1 MQILGSIPEIVADLA
16 NIRAL
21 RHDLHAHPEL
31 RFEEHRTAELVAR
44 TLQHWGIEIH
54 RGLAGT
60 GIVGV
65 IRKGDS
71 TRSIG
76 LRADMDALPIQ
87 EQNQFSHA
95 SRHAGKMHACGHDGH
110 TAMLLGAA
118 HYLAQHSPFNGSVYL
133 IFQPAEEE
141 GGGANIMIRDGLF
154 KQFPMDSVYG
164 MHNWPGLAAGQFA
177 ISSGPVMASSN
188 TFRIVIKGRGCHAA
202 LPHLGLDP
210 VPVASQIV
218 LGFQTILTRNAHP
231 LESGLISV
239 TQIHAGETRNVIAD
253 NCELAGTVRA
263 FNDDMLALIESR
275 MHDITRYQCQAYGLD
290 YDFEFQRNYPP
301 TVNHADSAHL
311 ARNIMTN
318 LVGANNVLPQ
328 QATMGAEDFAFM
340 LNQVPGCYA
349 FIGNGDEEHRSQG
362 HGTGP
367 CTLHNASYDFNDNIL
382 ALGASYWVRLVEAAL
397 TA

>member
-1 MQILGSIPEIVADLA
+1 MHTPKVIPEILA
-16 NIRAL
+16 HIDEIRQL

-44 TLQHWGIEIH
+44 TLSHWGIDVH
-54 RGLAGT
+54 RGMGGT
-60 GIVGV
+60 GVVG
-65 IRKGDS
+65 IIKNGDS
-71 TRSIG
+71 KNSIG

-87 EQNQFSHA
+87 EHNQFDHA
-95 SRHAGKMHACGHDGH
+95 SKHPGKMHACGHDGH

-118 HYLAQHSPFNGSVYL
+118 QYLSKHRQFNGTIYL

-141 GGGANIMIRDGLF
+141 GGGANVMIQDGLF
-154 KQFPMDSVYG
+154 RNFPMQAVYG
-164 MHNWPGLAAGQFA
+164 MHNWPGLEAGQFA
-177 ISSGPVMASSN
+177 ISPGPVMASSN
-188 TFRIVIKGRGCHAA
+188 TFRIVVKGRGCHAA

-218 LGFQTILTRNAHP
+218 LAFQTILTRNAHP

-263 FNDDMLALIESR
+263 FNDAMLNLIETR
-275 MHDITRYQCQAYGLD
+275 MHEITQHLCQAHGMD
-290 YDFEFQRNYPP
+290 YLFEFNRNYPP
-301 TVNHADSAHL
+301 TINHAGATEF
-311 ARNIMTN
+311 ARTIMN
-318 LVGANNVLPQ
+318 ELVGSDNVLAQ

-340 LNQVPGCYA
+340 LNEVPGCYA
-349 FIGNGDEEHRSQG
+349 FIGNGDDEHRSLG

-382 ALGASYWVRLVEAAL
+382 ALGASYWVKLVEAAL
-397 TA
+397 T

>member
-1 MQILGSIPEIVADLA
+1 MQTVHLIPDILAHLDD
-16 NIRAL
+16 IRLL

-44 TLQHWGIEIH
+44 TLSHWGIEIH
-54 RGLAGT
+54 RGLGGT
-60 GIVGV
+60 GVVGV
-65 IRKGDS
+65 IKNGES
-71 TRSIG
+71 GNSIG

-87 EQNQFSHA
+87 EHNQFEHA
-95 SRHAGKMHACGHDGH
+95 SRYPGKMHACGHDGH

-118 HYLAQHSPFNGSVYL
+118 QYLAQHRRFNGTVYL

-141 GGGANIMIRDGLF
+141 GGGANIMIQDGLF
-154 KQFPMDSVYG
+154 ERFPMQSVYG

-177 ISSGPVMASSN
+177 ISPGPVMASSN
-188 TFRIVIKGRGCHAA
+188 TFRIVVKGRGCHAA

-218 LGFQTILTRNAHP
+218 LALQTILTRNTHP

-263 FNDDMLALIESR
+263 FNHDVLNLIETR
-275 MHDITRYQCQAYGLD
+275 MHEITQHLCQAHGMD
-290 YDFEFQRNYPP
+290 YVFEFNRNYPP
-301 TVNHADSAHL
+301 TVNHDGAADFVRSV
-311 ARNIMTN
+311 MTE
-318 LVGANNVLPQ
+318 LVGNHNVLTQ

-340 LNQVPGCYA
+340 LNEVPGCYA
-349 FIGNGDEEHRSQG
+349 FIGNGNEEHRNPG
-362 HGTGP
+362 HGAGP
-367 CTLHNASYDFNDNIL
+367 CTLHNASYDFNDEIL
-382 ALGASYWVRLVEAAL
+382 ALGASFWVKLVEAAL
-397 TA
+397 T

>member
-1 MQILGSIPEIVADLA
+1 MQTPTLIPEIVAHIAD
-16 NIRAL
+16 IRQL
-21 RHDLHAHPEL
+21 RRDLHAHPEL

-44 TLQHWGIEIH
+44 TLSHWGIDIH
-54 RGLAGT
+54 RGLGGT
-60 GIVGV
+60 GVVG
-65 IRKGDS
+65 IIKNGDS
-71 TRSIG
+71 DQSIG

-87 EQNQFSHA
+87 EHNQFEHA
-95 SRHAGKMHACGHDGH
+95 SKHPGKMHACGHDGH
-110 TAMLLGAA
+110 TAMLLSAA
-118 HYLAQHSPFNGSVYL
+118 QYLAKHRHFNGTVYL

-141 GGGANIMIRDGLF
+141 GGGANLMIQDGLF
-154 KQFPMDSVYG
+154 RLFPMQAVYG

-177 ISSGPVMASSN
+177 ISPGPVMASSN

-218 LGFQTILTRNAHP
+218 LAFQTILTRNAHP

-263 FNDDMLALIESR
+263 FNSTMLDLIETR
-275 MHDITRYQCQAYGLD
+275 MQAITQHLCQAHDMD
-290 YDFEFQRNYPP
+290 YLFEFNRNYPP
-301 TVNHADSAHL
+301 TINHPDAADF
-311 ARNIMTN
+311 ARQIMSE
-318 LVGANNVLPQ
+318 LVGSDNVIAQ

-340 LNQVPGCYA
+340 LNEVPGCYA
-349 FIGNGDEEHRSQG
+349 FIGNGDEEHRSLG
-362 HGTGP
+362 HGAGP

-382 ALGASYWVRLVEAAL
+382 ALGASYWVKLAESTL
-397 TA
+397 T

>member
-1 MQILGSIPEIVADLA
+1 MQTVHLIPDILAHLDD
-16 NIRAL
+16 IRQL

-44 TLQHWGIEIH
+44 TLSHWGIEIH
-54 RGLAGT
+54 RGLGGT
-60 GIVGV
+60 GVVGV
-65 IRKGDS
+65 IKNGES
-71 TRSIG
+71 GNSIG

-87 EQNQFSHA
+87 EHNQFEHA
-95 SRHAGKMHACGHDGH
+95 SRYPGKMHACGHDGH

-118 HYLAQHSPFNGSVYL
+118 QYLAQHRRFNGTVYL

-141 GGGANIMIRDGLF
+141 GGGANIMIQDGLF
-154 KQFPMDSVYG
+154 ERFPMQSVYG

-177 ISSGPVMASSN
+177 ISPGPVMASSN
-188 TFRIVIKGRGCHAA
+188 TFRIVVKGRGCHAA

-218 LGFQTILTRNAHP
+218 LALQTILTRNTHP

-263 FNDDMLALIESR
+263 FNHDVLNLIETR
-275 MHDITRYQCQAYGLD
+275 MHEITQHLCQAHGMD
-290 YDFEFQRNYPP
+290 YVFEFNRNYPP
-301 TVNHADSAHL
+301 TVNHDGAADFVRSV
-311 ARNIMTN
+311 MTE
-318 LVGANNVLPQ
+318 LVGNDNVLTQ

-340 LNQVPGCYA
+340 LNEVPGCYA
-349 FIGNGDEEHRSQG
+349 FIGNGNEEHRNPG
-362 HGTGP
+362 HGAGP
-367 CTLHNASYDFNDNIL
+367 CTLHNASYDFNDEIL
-382 ALGASYWVRLVEAAL
+382 ALGASFWVKLVEAAL
-397 TA
+397 T

>member
-1 MQILGSIPEIVADLA
+1 MQTVHLIPDILAHLDD
-16 NIRAL
+16 IRLL

-44 TLQHWGIEIH
+44 TLSHWGIEIH
-54 RGLAGT
+54 RGLGGT
-60 GIVGV
+60 GVVGV
-65 IRKGDS
+65 IKNGES
-71 TRSIG
+71 GNSIG

-87 EQNQFSHA
+87 EHNQFEHA
-95 SRHAGKMHACGHDGH
+95 SRYPGKMHACGHDGH

-118 HYLAQHSPFNGSVYL
+118 QYLAQHRRFNGTVYL

-141 GGGANIMIRDGLF
+141 GGGANIMIQDGLF
-154 KQFPMDSVYG
+154 ERFPMQSVYG

-177 ISSGPVMASSN
+177 ISPGPVMASSN
-188 TFRIVIKGRGCHAA
+188 TFRIVVKGRGCHAA

-218 LGFQTILTRNAHP
+218 LALQTILTRNTHP

-263 FNDDMLALIESR
+263 FNHDVLNLIETR
-275 MHDITRYQCQAYGLD
+275 MHEITQHLCQAHGMD
-290 YDFEFQRNYPP
+290 YVFEFNRNYPP
-301 TVNHADSAHL
+301 TVNHDGAADFVRSV
-311 ARNIMTN
+311 MTE
-318 LVGANNVLPQ
+318 LVGNDNVLTQ

-340 LNQVPGCYA
+340 LNEVPGCYA
-349 FIGNGDEEHRSQG
+349 FIGNGNEEHRNPG
-362 HGTGP
+362 HGAGP
-367 CTLHNASYDFNDNIL
+367 CTLHNASYDFNDEIL
-382 ALGASYWVRLVEAAL
+382 ALGASFWVKLVEAAL
-397 TA
+397 T

>member
-1 MQILGSIPEIVADLA
+1 MQTVHLIPEILA
-16 NIRAL
+16 HLDDIRQL

-44 TLQHWGIEIH
+44 TLSHWGIEIH
-54 RGLAGT
+54 RGLGGT
-60 GIVGV
+60 GVVGV
-65 IRKGDS
+65 IKNGES
-71 TRSIG
+71 GNSIG

-87 EQNQFSHA
+87 EHNQFEHA
-95 SRHAGKMHACGHDGH
+95 SRYPGKMHACGHDGH

-118 HYLAQHSPFNGSVYL
+118 QYLAQHRRFNGTVYL

-141 GGGANIMIRDGLF
+141 GGGANIMIQDGLF
-154 KQFPMDSVYG
+154 ERFPMQSVYG

-177 ISSGPVMASSN
+177 ISPGPVMASSN
-188 TFRIVIKGRGCHAA
+188 TFRIVVKGRGCHAA

-218 LGFQTILTRNAHP
+218 LALQTILTRNTHP

-263 FNDDMLALIESR
+263 FNHDVLNLIETR
-275 MHDITRYQCQAYGLD
+275 MHEITQHLCQAHGMD
-290 YDFEFQRNYPP
+290 YVFEFNRNYPP
-301 TVNHADSAHL
+301 TVNHDGAADFVRSV
-311 ARNIMTN
+311 MTE
-318 LVGANNVLPQ
+318 LVGNDNVLTQ

-340 LNQVPGCYA
+340 LNEVPGCYA
-349 FIGNGDEEHRSQG
+349 FIGNGNEEHRNPG
-362 HGTGP
+362 HGAGP
-367 CTLHNASYDFNDNIL
+367 CTLHNASYDFNDEIL
-382 ALGASYWVRLVEAAL
+382 ALGASFWVKLVEAAL
-397 TA
+397 T

>member
-1 MQILGSIPEIVADLA
+1 MQTVHLIPEILA
-16 NIRAL
+16 HLDDIRQL

-44 TLQHWGIEIH
+44 TLSHWGIEIH
-54 RGLAGT
+54 RGLGGT
-60 GIVGV
+60 GVVGV
-65 IRKGDS
+65 IKNGES
-71 TRSIG
+71 GNSIG

-87 EQNQFSHA
+87 EHNQFEHA
-95 SRHAGKMHACGHDGH
+95 SRYPGKMHACGHDGH

-118 HYLAQHSPFNGSVYL
+118 QYLAQHRRFNGTVYL

-141 GGGANIMIRDGLF
+141 GGGANIMIQDGLF
-154 KQFPMDSVYG
+154 ERFPMQSVYG

-177 ISSGPVMASSN
+177 ISPGPVMASSN
-188 TFRIVIKGRGCHAA
+188 TFRIVVKGRGCHAA

-218 LGFQTILTRNAHP
+218 LALQTILTRNTHP

-263 FNDDMLALIESR
+263 FNHDVLNLIETR
-275 MHDITRYQCQAYGLD
+275 MHEITQHLCQAHGMD
-290 YDFEFQRNYPP
+290 YVFEFNRNYPP
-301 TVNHADSAHL
+301 TVNHDGAADFVRSV
-311 ARNIMTN
+311 MTE
-318 LVGANNVLPQ
+318 LVGNHNVLTQ

-340 LNQVPGCYA
+340 LNEVPGCYA
-349 FIGNGDEEHRSQG
+349 FIGNGNEEHRNPG
-362 HGTGP
+362 HGAGP
-367 CTLHNASYDFNDNIL
+367 CTLHNASYDFNDEIL
-382 ALGASYWVRLVEAAL
+382 ALGASFWVKLVEAAL
-397 TA
+397 T